1 MPWLIAWQTWQ
12 NIVILFDIF
21 GPLFPNAFFKTDFLR
36 SFFFGL
42 QALLGALQL
51 GQYRF
56 LNFRHGPESGT
67 NTTSVDVPFVFVQR
81 ISLQPLVPFLV
92 SELLPFLFPFLF
104 KRYFLSGSLPF
115 IIRRHWS
122 TNNQSRTTAP
132 MVKFL

>member
-1 MPWLIAWQTWQ
+1 LLVSQ
-12 NIVILFDIF
+12 LYY
-21 GPLFPNAFFKTDFLR
+21 
-36 SFFFGL
+36 
-42 QALLGALQL
+42 LLGALQL

-56 LNFRHGPESGT
+56 LNFRHDPESRT
-67 NTTSVDVPFVFVQR
+67 KTTGVGVPFVFVQR

-104 KRYFLSGSLPF
+104 RDAFSAVVSLH
-115 IIRRHWS
+115 IRRHWS